1 MCSVIAG
8 REALTWQICVGG
20 LFVLAAVV
28 LIEVLPT
35 VINKR
40 QAVSENT
47 QSDVQENYSATQ
59 TKENFTAESANQ
71 YKVKKRKTNKNKGSM

>member
-1 MCSVIAG
+1 M
-8 REALTWQICVGG
+8 GG

-59 TKENFTAESANQ
+59 TKEKFTAESANQ